1 MRKAPS
7 CPLGESGKAALPTRF
22 RVCWALTHPPAH
34 GPPSP
39 SSPAE
44 TSAAFSQEAVLSEL
58 LGHWLCCWQITPD
71 GIFQLKVCQLWSTSC
86 NWICTFTFK
95 KWHFLFHKVLSEVS
109 LPYNCDSFVPVF
121 LGNSLKKFLNLNPPG
136 PRGEPPPLPELI
148 SEDTFHLYE
157 VFTAAHS
164 LRASFLEP
172 NGQWQEKNFPQ
183 GHYHL
188 WV

>member
-1 MRKAPS
+1 MPPWGVWKS
-7 CPLGESGKAALPTRF
+7 CSPHKIQGLLGID
-22 RVCWALTHPPAH
+22 PPACARD
-34 GPPSP
+34 PSP

-109 LPYNCDSFVPVF
+109 LPYNCDSFVPIF

-148 SEDTFHLYE
+148 SGGH
-157 VFTAAHS
+157 
-164 LRASFLEP
+164 
-172 NGQWQEKNFPQ
+172 FPS
-183 GHYHL
+183 
-188 WV
+188 V